1 MLDIGGKR
9 STALGMTIRQFK
21 YFLKIA
27 RCGSIN
33 KAAQQ
38 LEITQQSL
46 LSAMNSL
53 EKSLG
58 FSVFNR
64 SKSGVALTSRGQ
76 AILNDVQQIVDIC
89 GRWDS
94 LRDCDAEARMPV
106 RIAGTSSMINLI
118 LDRAVLFLKERYPN
132 VAVELNERKKDELMR
147 MVKEEPM
154 IGLCGA
160 IPPRELNDI
169 RAALDKSGLCIEVMG
184 EDDYAVIINS
194 GHPLASGSGLKLEHL
209 QQFTAAL
216 YPQDDQNR
224 FYYSKIYQYFSRE
237 HAPYYGTKQESL
249 LNLVRSDAAVAA
261 VFPRSVVKNPNIPA
275 GSIRALSV
283 REFPM
288 PGLNCLIYPR
298 QHALSHVERV
308 ILDSL
313 RESYREL
320 RP

>member
-1 MLDIGGKR
+1 
-9 STALGMTIRQFK
+9 MTIRQFK

-53 EKSLG
+53 ERSLG

-64 SKSGVALTSRGQ
+64 SRSGVSLTSRGQ
-76 AILNDVQQIVDIC
+76 AILNDVQQIVDTC
-89 GRWDS
+89 SRWDS
-94 LRDCDAEARMPV
+94 LRECDCEARMPV
-106 RIAGTSSMINLI
+106 KIVGTSSMINLI

-132 VAVELNERKKDELMR
+132 VAVELNECKRAELMQ

-154 IGLCGA
+154 IGICGA
-160 IPPRELNDI
+160 IPFRELEET
-169 RAALDKSGLCIEVMG
+169 RASLDKSGLCVEIMG
-184 EDDYAVIINS
+184 KDDYAVIINS
-194 GHPLASGSGLKLEHL
+194 KHPLAVESSLSLEQL
-209 QQFTAAL
+209 GEFTAAL
-216 YPQDDQNR
+216 YPQDDHNR
-224 FYYSKIYQYFSRE
+224 FAYSKIYRYFSRA

-249 LNLVRSDAAVAA
+249 LNLVRNDSAVAA